1 MPTRTFTTGSG
12 TWTVPSGINQVTVE
26 CVGAGG
32 GGGSAGNTRAGL
44 TGTNY
49 REGGAGGVGGGQSG
63 TARSGVLGGGGGGGA
78 SDFGG
83 VQAPGGGGGASRI
96 TNSFGG
102 LGGGNNAG
110 SGGGVYGSFEIGGA
124 GGSVPNREWRGGSGV
139 TGGGRGGFTGARNI
153 VGLTGFG
160 GGGAGNTVGSGG
172 GGGGYLQGILN
183 IVAAQTIAYQVGVG
197 GGGGGALLAAGAQG
211 QGGAIRITWPDPNH
225 PPSVNITT
233 AAQRVVEGE
242 TLQLG
247 ANAADRDGTIVGYLW
262 AATVGTLSSTNI
274 ASPTWTAPLQTSEAQ
289 EVTISVVVTDDD
301 RATASDSIT
310 LTVQPWGRIFLG
322 STKKT
327 LYLGDAQKKLYF
339 DGKPYG

>member
-49 REGGAGGVGGGQSG
+49 REGGAGGVGGGN
-63 TARSGVLGGGGGGGA
+63 GGNATDGAFGAGGGGGA

-83 VQAPGGGGGASRI
+83 VQAPGGGGGATQI
-96 TNSFGG
+96 TGSNGG
-102 LGGGNNAG
+102 RGGGNNAG
-110 SGGGVYGSFEIGGA
+110 AGGVLFSNFA
-124 GGSVPNREWRGGSGV
+124 SGGSGGRV
-139 TGGGRGGFTGARNI
+139 SNAQWRGSTGASNGGRGGRTGSRNI
-153 VGLTGFG
+153 VGLEGFG
-160 GGGAGNTVGSGG
+160 SGGAGNTTGAGG
-172 GGGGYLQGILN
+172 GGGAYQQGILN

-197 GGGGGALLAAGAQG
+197 GGGGGALLSAGSQG
-211 QGGAIRITWPDPNH
+211 QSGVIRITWPDPNH

-327 LYLGDAQKKLYF
+327 LYLGATQKKIYF